1 MYSIPSVNVQG
12 WILAFFNMAIVQ
24 GPLTIGFHCLELITN
39 VIRNERQWRCATGG
53 EGLRMTTNPLKL
65 FFTDPRCLVLF
76 FAKPLLHSMFG
87 ISLVLNF
94 GGSRETISE
103 LWMYTCIAQIWNLC
117 IVLIIFTYF
126 FTFIAAP
133 TTRPPASRIRTPP
146 DTQQPRRRVV
156 PCDVVGK

>member
-1 MYSIPSVNVQG
+1 MIVLFLCLPFQRHHAFHSECQCTRVDSGLFQQG
-12 WILAFFNMAIVQ
+12 DRPGTVGNW
-24 GPLTIGFHCLELITN
+24 FHCLELITN
-39 VIRNERQWRCATGG
+39 VIRNERQWRCATGR

-87 ISLVLNF
+87 LSLVLNF

-117 IVLIIFTYF
+117 IMLIIFACF
-126 FTFIAAP
+126 FTFIA
-133 TTRPPASRIRTPP
+133 SR
-146 DTQQPRRRVV
+146 
-156 PCDVVGK
+156 